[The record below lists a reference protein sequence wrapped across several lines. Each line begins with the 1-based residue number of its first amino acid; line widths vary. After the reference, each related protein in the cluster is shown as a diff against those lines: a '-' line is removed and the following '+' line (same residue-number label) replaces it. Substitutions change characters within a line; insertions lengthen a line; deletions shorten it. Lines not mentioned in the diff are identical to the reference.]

1 MTEDLEL
8 IRGSGNVF
16 RDLGHKSADV
26 EQTKALLAAEIVGV
40 LDDQKLSTR
49 KAAELS
55 GIDHSEFARIRNAKL
70 DRFTIDRLMTIL
82 NRLGHQV
89 DVDVSVR
96 PAESPRP
103 RSARRFPEHPHC
115 QAQAELGKREGAWR
129 TSC

>member
-26 EQTKALLAAEIVGV
+26 EQAKALLAAEIIGV

-70 DRFTIDRLMTIL
+70 NRFTIDRLMNIL

-96 PAESPRP
+96 PVAPPRP
-103 RSARRFPEHPHC
+103 RPDAAHP
-115 QAQAELGKREGAWR
+115 
-129 TSC
+129 